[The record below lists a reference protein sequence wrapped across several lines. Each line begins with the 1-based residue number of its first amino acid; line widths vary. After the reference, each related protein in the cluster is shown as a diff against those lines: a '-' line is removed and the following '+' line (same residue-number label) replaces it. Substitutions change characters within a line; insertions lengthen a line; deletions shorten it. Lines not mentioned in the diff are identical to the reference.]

1 LPTNEACKNQRVTP
15 ERWRQLEHVFGL
27 TVEAEP
33 AQRPSLLDSLCGD
46 DAELR
51 RGVEELLAADTLS
64 DAPIQS
70 ALASAAAD
78 MTAAQAV
85 RRIGPYEIVRE
96 LGRGGMGVV
105 YLGVRDD
112 DEYRKQVA
120 VKVLP
125 SGLESNEAIER
136 FRRERQIL
144 AGLEHPNIARL
155 LDGGSTAERLPY
167 LVMEYVD
174 GRPLLADAA
183 ARGLSIR
190 QRIELFLPIL
200 DAVAHA
206 HRQLVVHRDLKPG
219 NLLVNGDGEP
229 RLLDFGVAKLLQG
242 NGVENATKTQAFTPD
257 YASPE
262 QVRGEPTTT
271 ATDVYA
277 LGAVL
282 YELLSGEQ
290 AQPVGSDLRS
300 AIQVVCE
307 RNPSPP
313 STVAPA
319 AVSRA
324 LRGDLDTIVLKAM
337 HKEPARRYASV
348 AMLAEDLQRH
358 LAGLPVAARPDTLWY
373 RASKLIG
380 RNRLAFAVGVLVLVS
395 LSVALSVSVRAG
407 RRAERRYQEMRML
420 AGDTLFEIHDQTVK
434 LPGSVAARALIVKR
448 AEEYLEK
455 LSREETSDPHL
466 LMDQAAALLRLGDA
480 QGGGLSPSLGRAKDA
495 LASYERAYALL
506 DRLPP
511 SGDSPRA
518 RELRAE
524 LDTAIGHVL
533 VGAGRLDEAS
543 RRLDRA
549 SAVVRS
555 LGRTADPYR
564 AARIS
569 ISKEYLARFGG
580 DNQARFAAAQS
591 TLAAAEALARDAPES
606 AETYYW
612 LAIAHVEMSRG
623 DGSTSDPK
631 RWLREDQA
639 AAREIDQALALAPN
653 DVRFLREKGVIN
665 LNLSDKLLEV
675 LDDRDQA
682 RAAIDNAVAVLSR
695 LHEADPNDNRTAYE
709 LAFSLAHAGD
719 IDPDSRPAEA
729 LALYDRAVAV
739 AFDPGAALYQ
749 AVERPFAMV
758 RASRPLLRLGR
769 VDEARAR
776 ARAGVAA
783 LRAALPQKDGG
794 GSFMLVTLARS
805 LRLLAEAELAAKD
818 DPAAL
823 RTAEEAVAIADKAK
837 TAEGADLDMI
847 LTLVD
852 AEATL
857 GDVHRARAA
866 HADAAAR
873 TKALDAAGTAYR
885 RAVAML
891 DGWHAASEP
900 ATFIAPR
907 KHLAKALDELRLAK

>member
-1 LPTNEACKNQRVTP
+1 VTP

-33 AQRPSLLDSLCGD
+33 AQRPSLLDNLCGD

-51 RGVEELLAADTLS
+51 RGVEDLLAADALS
-64 DAPIQS
+64 DAPIQN
-70 ALASAAAD
+70 ALVSAAAG

-85 RRIGPYEIVRE
+85 RRVGPYEIVRE

-105 YLGVRDD
+105 YLAVRDD
-112 DEYRKQVA
+112 DEYQKQVA

-155 LDGGSTAERLPY
+155 LDGGSTADRLPY

-219 NLLVNGDGEP
+219 NMLVNADGEP

-242 NGVENATKTQAFTPD
+242 HGVENATKTQAFTPD

-282 YELLSGEQ
+282 YELLSGEG
-290 AQPVGSDLRS
+290 AQHVGPDLQS

-307 RNPSPP
+307 QNPSLP

-319 AVSRA
+319 AAARA

-337 HKEPARRYASV
+337 HKEPRRRYASV

-373 RASKLIG
+373 RASKLVG
-380 RNRLAFAVGVLVLVS
+380 RNRLAFAAGLLVLIS
-395 LSVALSVSVRAG
+395 LSVALTVSVRAA

-434 LPGSVAARALIVKR
+434 LPGSTAARALIVKR
-448 AEEYLEK
+448 AQEYLEK
-455 LSREETSDPHL
+455 LSREETRDPEL
-466 LMDQAAALLRLGDA
+466 LIDMAAALLRLGDA
-480 QGGGLSPSLGRAKDA
+480 EGGSLGPSLGRTDDA
-495 LASYERAYALL
+495 LASYQRAFALL

-511 SGDSPRA
+511 SADSPRA
-518 RELRAE
+518 RELRAQ

-533 VGAGRLDEAS
+533 AGAGRVDEAA

-555 LGRTADPYR
+555 LGRTTDPYL
-564 AARIS
+564 APRIS
-569 ISKEYLARFGG
+569 VSKEYLARVRG
-580 DNQARFAAAQS
+580 DNQARFAAAQG

-606 AETYYW
+606 AETHYW
-612 LAIAHVEMSRG
+612 LAMAHVEMSRG
-623 DGSTSDPK
+623 DGSTSDPTQ
-631 RWLREDQA
+631 WLRENEA
-639 AAREIDQALALAPN
+639 AAREIDQAVALAPS
-653 DVRFLREKGVIN
+653 DVRFLREQGVIN
-665 LNLSDKLLEV
+665 MVLSEKILEILNDH
-675 LDDRDQA
+675 DRA
-682 RAAIDNAVAVLSR
+682 RAAIDKAVAVLSR
-695 LHEADPNDNRTAYE
+695 LHEADPNDSRTAFE
-709 LAFSLAHAGD
+709 LSFTLGRAAD
-719 IDPDSRPAEA
+719 IDPDSRPVEA
-729 LALYDRAVAV
+729 LALYDRAVAI
-739 AFDPGAALYQ
+739 AFDPGGNLYQ
-749 AVERPFAMV
+749 ALERPSAIA
-758 RASRPLLRLGR
+758 RTSRPLLRLGR

-776 ARAGVAA
+776 ARSGVAA
-783 LRAALPQKDGG
+783 LRAALPQKDGAAG
-794 GSFMLVTLARS
+794 FALLLLARS
-805 LRLLAEAELAAKD
+805 LQLLAEAELAAKD
-818 DPAAL
+818 DQAAL
-823 RTAEEAVAIADKAK
+823 RAAEEAVAIADRAKA
-837 TAEGADLDMI
+837 AQGGDPDAVV
-847 LTLVD
+847 TLVD

-857 GDVHRARAA
+857 GDVQRARAA
-866 HADAAAR
+866 QADAAGRA
-873 TKALDAAGTAYR
+873 KALEAARAAYR
-885 RAVAML
+885 RAVGVL
-891 DGWHAASEP
+891 DGWHAAIEP
-900 ATFIAPR
+900 ASLVTTR
-907 KHLAKALDELRLAK
+907 KRLAKAIEEMKIAP